1 MDPLWV
7 LLAEGWWTV
16 PAAAGAVGAGA
27 LGWLGVR
34 AQRRSRVRRLEVDA
48 AQHDVRTAHQAI
60 GRAKAGVLAARAEVA
75 RADADR
81 LAARAAPSD
90 VAAAR
95 RRLVQAQQDQRAAVA
110 ALRARRAAVRAAR
123 ASMPTAR
130 DGVDA
135 LPLARL
141 MAAHDRV
148 TARWMEYETDAAKV
162 LEYPRMSDAQ
172 APLTAEFLRA
182 QSAAQWLRPAN
193 ADVRV
198 SAADYVAYRDAVR
211 RAAYTFEA
219 AERDA
224 LARAGHLP
232 PEKGTGERWAGL
244 AQEFV
249 DGAHRTVIRSAEA
262 AARAAAEWTRRRP
275 PKR

>member
-1 MDPLWV
+1 MWV
-7 LLAEGWWTV
+7 LLAEGWGI
-16 PAAAGAVGAGA
+16 AAAGAGAAGTGA
-27 LGWLGVR
+27 LAWLGVR

-60 GRAKAGVLAARAEVA
+60 GRARAAVLAARADVA

-81 LAARAAPSD
+81 LASRATSSE

-95 RRLVQAQQDQRAAVA
+95 HRLLQAQQEQRAAVA
-110 ALRARRAAVRAAR
+110 ALRACRAAVRAAR
-123 ASMPTAR
+123 ASMPTSR
-130 DGVDA
+130 DGRDA

-162 LEYPRMSDAQ
+162 LEYPSMSDAQ
-172 APLTAEFLRA
+172 APLTAAFLRA
-182 QSAAQWLRPAN
+182 QSTAQWLRPAGPD
-193 ADVRV
+193 ARM

-211 RAAYTFEA
+211 RAAHTFEA

-232 PEKGTGERWAGL
+232 PEPAPSERWAML
-244 AQEFV
+244 AQEIV
-249 DGAHRTVIRSAEA
+249 DGAHRTVVRSAGA
-262 AARAAAEWTRRRP
+262 AARAATEWAKRRP
-275 PKR
+275 PRS

>member
-1 MDPLWV
+1 VDPLWA
-7 LLAEGWWTV
+7 LLAEGWWAV
-16 PAAAGAVGAGA
+16 PVAAGAVGTGA

-34 AQRRSRVRRLEVDA
+34 AQRRARVRRLEVDA
-48 AQHDVRTAHQAI
+48 AQHDVRAAHQAI
-60 GRAKAGVLAARAEVA
+60 GRARAGVMAARAEVA

-81 LAARAAPSD
+81 LASRATAGD
-90 VAAAR
+90 VASSR
-95 RRLVQAQQDQRAAVA
+95 RRLAQAQQDLRASVA

-123 ASMPTAR
+123 ASVPSAR
-130 DGVDA
+130 DGADA

-141 MAAHDRV
+141 MTSHDRV

-162 LEYPRMSDAQ
+162 LEYPWMSDAQ

-182 QSAAQWLRPAN
+182 QSAAQWLRPASPD
-193 ADVRV
+193 ARI
-198 SAADYVAYRDAVR
+198 SAADYAAYRDAVR
-211 RAAYTFEA
+211 RAVATFEA

-232 PEKGTGERWAGL
+232 PEQNPSDRWASL

-249 DGAHRTVIRSAEA
+249 EGAQRTVARSAEA
-262 AARAAAEWTRRRP
+262 AARAAAEWTKRRP
-275 PKR
+275 PKP